1 MEQEGGLDIICM
13 LYRDP
18 KLRALEHLGVFF
30 KLALE
35 RFPYKLDSFLRM
47 VEAIVVSEENYKK
60 VFISIMFVVYVRNY
74 LYILRLLMYCITVPH
89 SAQM

>member
-1 MEQEGGLDIICM
+1 MEQEGSLDIICM

-35 RFPYKLDSFLRM
+35 RFPYKLDTFLRM
-47 VEAIVVSEENYKK
+47 VEAIVVSEENYRK
-60 VFISIMFVVYVRNY
+60 VVISIIFMVVYINNY
-74 LYILRLLMYCITVPH
+74 TF
-89 SAQM
+89 